1 MLATLNNQRGICSM
15 RYMMMESCSTSTEIL
30 LNLHYFDKIN
40 LQHSD
45 IPASFGH
52 FKPSLFWNI
61 CIVLTNLNHLDAQ
74 FDSKSKP
81 IPFAVSKG
89 TNEYSGQSEHSELIR
104 PLVVLQARG
113 RISLWNAQPIGC
125 DPGGV
130 LEITF
135 FLEKKMILLHRSPAG
150 RLCRPP
156 TG

>member
-1 MLATLNNQRGICSM
+1 METLTEKREGTISQNFCQYNVGLSKYWWICRSERG
-15 RYMMMESCSTSTEIL
+15 
-30 LNLHYFDKIN
+30 
-40 LQHSD
+40 
-45 IPASFGH
+45 
-52 FKPSLFWNI
+52 PSLNFFVKI
-61 CIVLTNLNHLDAQ
+61 MLHCQSSVIRTILTNLNHLDAE
-74 FDSKSKP
+74 FDEKSKP